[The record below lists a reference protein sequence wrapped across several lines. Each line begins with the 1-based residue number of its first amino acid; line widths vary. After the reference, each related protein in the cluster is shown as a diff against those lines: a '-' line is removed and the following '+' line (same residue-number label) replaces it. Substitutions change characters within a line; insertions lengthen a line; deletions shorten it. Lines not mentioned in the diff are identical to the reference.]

1 MQAELAAS
9 QAVLVHVDGLFV
21 DGQPGQSYPEF
32 GMKLQFGLVL
42 FFCFPHF
49 QVFKAFLDQ
58 VFAF

>member
-1 MQAELAAS
+1 MQAVLAAS

-21 DGQPGQSYPEF
+21 NGQPGQSYPEF
-32 GMKLQFGLVL
+32 SMKLQLGLVL
-42 FFCFPHF
+42 LFWLPHF